1 MEQICPTVNGISA
14 VSELNEGGE
23 GWRKRGEGR
32 GVRLGET
39 DKHIKTASLP
49 ATHLLF
55 TLLQLNCVSLN
66 THSPSA
72 PVHTAIHLH
81 ALLHRF
87 TQTLSNKQTKV
98 HTHSCVCM
106 YAHTHTT
113 HVHAHTHTNTKK
125 YPQHTWIQAEKKLF
139 FLSPCQVQMDF
150 SAKANTVLSREG
162 TSLSTLSTVYADKA
176 TITPLRASLSF
187 THLHFHSFLTRCY

>member
-1 MEQICPTVNGISA
+1 MEEERG
-14 VSELNEGGE
+14 
-23 GWRKRGEGR
+23 GEGR

-106 YAHTHTT
+106 YAHTHTP
-113 HVHAHTHTNTKK
+113 HMRTHTRTYTHKHKEIPTAHMDSGRKK
-125 YPQHTWIQAEKKLF
+125 AIF
-139 FLSPCQVQMDF
+139 
-150 SAKANTVLSREG
+150 
-162 TSLSTLSTVYADKA
+162 SLSMSGANGLQCKGKHGAQQRGDIIVDSVDC
-176 TITPLRASLSF
+176 L
-187 THLHFHSFLTRCY
+187 CG

>member
-1 MEQICPTVNGISA
+1 M
-14 VSELNEGGE
+14 
-23 GWRKRGEGR
+23 
-32 GVRLGET
+32 
-39 DKHIKTASLP
+39 
-49 ATHLLF
+49 
-55 TLLQLNCVSLN
+55 SLN

>member
-1 MEQICPTVNGISA
+1 M
-14 VSELNEGGE
+14 
-23 GWRKRGEGR
+23 
-32 GVRLGET
+32 
-39 DKHIKTASLP
+39 
-49 ATHLLF
+49 
-55 TLLQLNCVSLN
+55 SLN

-125 YPQHTWIQAEKKLF
+125 YPQHTWIQAGKKLF
-139 FLSPCQVQMDF
+139 FLSPCQAQMDF

>member
-125 YPQHTWIQAEKKLF
+125 YPQHTWIQAEKNYFFSLHVRCKWTSVQRQTRCSAERGHHCRLCRLSMRIKLQSL
-139 FLSPCQVQMDF
+139 LSELVSPLLIC
-150 SAKANTVLSREG
+150 T
-162 TSLSTLSTVYADKA
+162 STV
-176 TITPLRASLSF
+176 F
-187 THLHFHSFLTRCY
+187 

>member
-106 YAHTHTT
+106 YAHTHTP
-113 HVHAHTHTNTKK
+113 HMRTHTRTYTHKHKEIPTAHMDSGRKK
-125 YPQHTWIQAEKKLF
+125 AIF
-139 FLSPCQVQMDF
+139 
-150 SAKANTVLSREG
+150 
-162 TSLSTLSTVYADKA
+162 SLSMSGANGLQCKGKHGAQQRGDIIVDSVDC
-176 TITPLRASLSF
+176 L
-187 THLHFHSFLTRCY
+187 CG